1 MCAAFIPC
9 WFVLIEFELGD
20 CSVSVRT
27 NYIFPPYNSR
37 PHKPKAQFYQAVKF
51 SRGKIDNKFL
61 RWRRGMILSNQKMMA
76 SLLQPLFSE
85 LKRCVSSI
93 WASFSSSPSRPWS
106 VKSGGRTG
114 GGRSDPSPKKCKYI
128 VLACCFIMA
137 IQINLQ
143 SVSSCVPENHTKTS
157 VNKRPIKVCVSCS
170 WRRPGSHI
178 HPAVYLP
185 DGVHESL

>member
-1 MCAAFIPC
+1 MQPLFLADSFWLNLSWETALSQY
-9 WFVLIEFELGD
+9 VQ
-20 CSVSVRT
+20 T
-27 NYIFPPYNSR
+27 TYFPPYNSR

-114 GGRSDPSPKKCKYI
+114 EGRSDSSPILESMKKI
-128 VLACCFIMA
+128 L
-137 IQINLQ
+137 NLLFWHV
-143 SVSSCVPENHTKTS
+143 VSLWPPKETLHRWVPEPYQNISKYTS
-157 VNKRPIKVCVSCS
+157 
-170 WRRPGSHI
+170 H
-178 HPAVYLP
+178 
-185 DGVHESL
+185 

>member
-106 VKSGGRTG
+106 VKSGGRKGKAKVT
-114 GGRSDPSPKKCKYI
+114 RHPKNVNLLFWHVVSLWPHKPSIGEFLRARKPYQNI
-128 VLACCFIMA
+128 
-137 IQINLQ
+137 
-143 SVSSCVPENHTKTS
+143 SEYTS
-157 VNKRPIKVCVSCS
+157 
-170 WRRPGSHI
+170 H
-178 HPAVYLP
+178 
-185 DGVHESL
+185 